1 MCNIHW
7 IDVLQDQEILWYN
20 CDIFD
25 HKVSR
30 TLSVV
35 LQKECTWKGKRDT
48 AKEKVSY
55 DNGWYL
61 HDCAC
66 KKRGRETHFLHSCF
80 YLTLMF
86 TISLCQV
93 VVLYNFISKMKK
105 AAITINLN
113 SRFGFVAK
121 KDTFFI
127 LMDNVTKCGV
137 SLRREH

>member
-1 MCNIHW
+1 MH
-7 IDVLQDQEILWYN
+7 L
-20 CDIFD
+20 
-25 HKVSR
+25 
-30 TLSVV
+30 
-35 LQKECTWKGKRDT
+35 KGKRDT

-86 TISLCQV
+86 TISLRQV
-93 VVLYNFISKMKK
+93 VVLYDFISKMKK